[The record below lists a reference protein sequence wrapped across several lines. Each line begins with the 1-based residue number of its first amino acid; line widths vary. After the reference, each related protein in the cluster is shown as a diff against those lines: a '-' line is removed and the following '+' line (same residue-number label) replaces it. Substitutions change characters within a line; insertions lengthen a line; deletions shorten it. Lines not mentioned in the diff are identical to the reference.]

1 MSETQSLN
9 EKIYEINFLLDQE
22 NDSVLKG
29 IFSKHG
35 LRILS
40 EKPLQK
46 IRLAYQVKK
55 KNDAFL
61 GSLQFA
67 LTPLNLEAME
77 SDLRLQKDLLRYMI
91 SNVII
96 RDVKGGMRSQNFS
109 KEKFYPKEGK
119 DVKKTYKP
127 ALTNEALE
135 KKIEEILK

>member
-1 MSETQSLN
+1 MLEEQSLN

-22 NDSVLKG
+22 NDSVVKG
-29 IFSKHG
+29 IFTKHG

-40 EKPLQK
+40 ERPLQK
-46 IRLAYQVKK
+46 IRLAYPIKK
-55 KNDAFL
+55 KNDAFF

-67 LTPLNLEAME
+67 LESSKLQLMEAE
-77 SDLRLQKDLLRYMI
+77 LRLQKNIPRYLI

-96 RDVKGGMRSQNFS
+96 NDTKGGAKSQSSF
-109 KEKFYPKEGK
+109 KERPYSREGRG
-119 DVKKTYKP
+119 VKKAYKP